1 MEGEPAILNW
11 EKRSVC
17 QISLPMPRVI
27 GGGSSLDGGGCLAAS
42 FAPRPWPSNTR
53 YNNSITAVM
62 PVFENFDFC
71 FSYELS
77 NCDIQSISMTFAKN
91 QSNIRRCFRNLHRL

>member
-27 GGGSSLDGGGCLAAS
+27 GGGSSLDGGWLFGSKFRA
-42 FAPRPWPSNTR
+42 T
-53 YNNSITAVM
+53 
-62 PVFENFDFC
+62 
-71 FSYELS
+71 
-77 NCDIQSISMTFAKN
+77 SMAE
-91 QSNIRRCFRNLHRL
+91 